1 VTDDA
6 RRETLARLR
15 RSTRGA
21 PEAVVREELAALPRP
36 PAAIPLATDPALAFL
51 GRVLEN
57 GGSIAVA
64 QDRRGAVDAIGEY
77 LARRHGQR
85 RLVAGHD
92 ERLAALPWRDGG
104 VLPRFGVVEPSDAVA
119 VSYARC
125 AVSESGSVLLWR
137 DRDNPASNNLLPE
150 DHIVLV
156 DSATLVPRLEDC
168 WDRATLA
175 DPALRPRG
183 MMLISGPSATADIAL
198 NMVTGAHGPRCWH
211 VVLIGAGLDPTLARR
226 AQELAAGPGPG
237 KADGA
242 GGAA

>member
-1 VTDDA
+1 MTDDA

-21 PEAVVREELAALPRP
+21 PEAAVREELAALPRP
-36 PAAIPLATDPALAFL
+36 PAAPPLAKDPALAFL
-51 GRVLEN
+51 SRVLEN
-57 GGSIAVA
+57 GGSVAVA

-104 VLPRFGVVEPSDAVA
+104 VLPRFGVAAPSDAVA

-137 DRDNPASNNLLPE
+137 DRDNPASNSLLPE

-168 WDRATLA
+168 WDTGTLTDA
-175 DPALRPRG
+175 ASRPRG

-198 NMVTGAHGPRCWH
+198 SMVTGAHGPRCWH
-211 VVLIGAGLDPTLARR
+211 VILIGAGLDPALPQQARD
-226 AQELAAGPGPG
+226 QVAGR
-237 KADGA
+237 GA
-242 GGAA
+242 PA

>member
-1 VTDDA
+1 
-6 RRETLARLR
+6 LARLR

-21 PEAVVREELAALPRP
+21 PESAVRAELAALGLP
-36 PAAIPLATDPALAFL
+36 PAALPLATDPALAFL
-51 GRVLEN
+51 CRVLEN

-64 QDRRGAVDAIGEY
+64 QHRRGAVEAIGNY

-92 ERLAALPWRDGG
+92 ERLAALPWRDAG
-104 VLPRFGVVEPSDAVA
+104 VLPRFGVAEPSDAVA

-168 WDRATLA
+168 WSAETLSDA
-175 DPALRPRG
+175 ASRPRG

-211 VVLIGAGLDPTLARR
+211 VVLIGAELDSALPQQAHDRV
-226 AQELAAGPGPG
+226 AGPTGP
-237 KADGA
+237 A
-242 GGAA
+242 